1 MKFFISPAVSILFM
15 YSFLFAQPAALRSG
29 PMVGYGQMTE
39 VMLWVQTTKPVA
51 VQYLYWDTS
60 GPNDK
65 QKSISIT
72 TSEAEAYTARTVIS
86 GLQPGR
92 SYGYELLIEGK
103 PVKRNYPL
111 RFQTQSNWQWRTDP
125 SDFTAAFGS
134 CAYVNEKG
142 YDRPGRE
149 YGGDYKIF
157 AAIASKQP
165 DLFLW
170 GGDNVYYR
178 ERDWDT
184 RSGLI
189 HRNEYTRA
197 LPEMQPLLGA
207 AHNYAIWDDHDYGPN
222 DADRSYRLRETS
234 LEIFKLFWANQTY
247 GTGETPGI
255 FGRFIWNDVEFF
267 LLDDRYHRSPNKS
280 PNDSI
285 KTMFG
290 KAQLQWL
297 KDALSNSA
305 GNAFV
310 SFRVIMNGNQMLNTN
325 GEYNESLTQFSN
337 EYNELILYIKQNS
350 IPGIIFLSG
359 DRHFTEMISLR
370 DSSFYPLYEYT
381 SSALTSGMN
390 TLKDSNGNPTGEFYN
405 PLRVEGTLV
414 TDEHNFGMLKFSGKQ
429 KDRAVA
435 LECYD
440 AAGALRWSKKIKAS
454 ELKAK

>member
-1 MKFFISPAVSILFM
+1 MKIKNCCPISKVEDEPENEKNLRIPIPINRRRLASLFLIGYFYLQIVKKGFRVKFFISPAVSILFM

-111 RFQTQSNWQWRTDP
+111 RFQTQSNRQWRTDP

-170 GGDNVYYR
+170 EATMSTIAKGIG
-178 ERDWDT
+178 T
-184 RSGLI
+184 
-189 HRNEYTRA
+189 
-197 LPEMQPLLGA
+197 
-207 AHNYAIWDDHDYGPN
+207 HDP
-222 DADRSYRLRETS
+222 
-234 LEIFKLFWANQTY
+234 
-247 GTGETPGI
+247 
-255 FGRFIWNDVEFF
+255 V
-267 LLDDRYHRSPNKS
+267 
-280 PNDSI
+280 
-285 KTMFG
+285 
-290 KAQLQWL
+290 
-297 KDALSNSA
+297 
-305 GNAFV
+305 
-310 SFRVIMNGNQMLNTN
+310 
-325 GEYNESLTQFSN
+325 
-337 EYNELILYIKQNS
+337 
-350 IPGIIFLSG
+350 
-359 DRHFTEMISLR
+359 
-370 DSSFYPLYEYT
+370 
-381 SSALTSGMN
+381 
-390 TLKDSNGNPTGEFYN
+390 
-405 PLRVEGTLV
+405 
-414 TDEHNFGMLKFSGKQ
+414 
-429 KDRAVA
+429 
-435 LECYD
+435 
-440 AAGALRWSKKIKAS
+440 
-454 ELKAK
+454 